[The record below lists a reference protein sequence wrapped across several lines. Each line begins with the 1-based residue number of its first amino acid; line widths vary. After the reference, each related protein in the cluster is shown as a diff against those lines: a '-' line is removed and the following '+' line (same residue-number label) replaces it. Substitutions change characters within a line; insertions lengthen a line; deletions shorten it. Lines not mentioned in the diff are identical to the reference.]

1 MATLDTELKPYTF
14 QFDGRWYSKDV
25 PSNSSFW
32 KKSKMDQ
39 WAFAIKNLSNPM
51 SMYGDRIAPFQI
63 QNAEGGWEV
72 YDSDKQRAKEVAFTS
87 QTTPGLAMLPTA
99 ATGIAEKAGA
109 SAKMQKKIYDVISR
123 FTIPSAVTAEG
134 LTEEAINTATFGS
147 GNEISAFVRSLP
159 QAIEQG
165 KLPWDTPK
173 WKKYM
178 GASEERL
185 AQSRINDPWKNVA
198 AAVAGGGVYGLPGAA
213 ASLGVQTVKG
223 TQRLMAQQAGRRFT
237 PQAQWSAAPMERA
250 SAEAATRSMA
260 RRGLGYASLYPRT
273 SEALGVGGVPP
284 GFVPGKF
291 GAHRSPTKL
300 SRHFYNVKDWA
311 GPSVGIGAPMGYAY
325 GFGSGRGDFG
335 ERSLGGAEMALYGA
349 LAPVVLG
356 GGARGVGHLSRAIP
370 ATYAG
375 LKRRLAGAPKK
386 TAEFSPEIEE
396 GADVVAAAMGEDVA
410 VLQDTAYTDLGAG
423 RGVVQRRLH
432 DTATTLADEAIV
444 PPYGTGDHPAATG
457 RLAASAMQMGPI
469 TPTKQKLL
477 MELEARSDRMGEAV
491 VSPIQ
496 HKAVPD
502 IAKVAKA
509 REKELSAAATP
520 LYREAYGQ
528 KAIPIDN
535 EWRAVMQSDA
545 SMKDAFSAARALRQ
559 SEFKPGGDLDINN
572 PFDHMPTIE
581 EALGGYRALSGGY
594 FASKT
599 DDELKAI
606 AQRLGLSVRQY
617 RKVEKGEE
625 LGRDHHAF
633 FDLRA
638 PEGGYLSARD
648 AHGLMQG
655 YQAMAGQ
662 QTLGSIRRNYEDRV
676 RDIRDK
682 FFGHRTQRKAQTA
695 GEQVYRV
702 EEAEDI
708 GKNFFNTDPK
718 TGMTF
723 VALKRNFNRDS
734 NDRVRTKVQKDAL
747 AERAWQAAVGKARK
761 EGTDMLDGET
771 VKRME
776 FLFQGDKVGFQNW
789 LASTRAAKRF
799 GITQRNVN
807 KRSFFDTSDEKRNLG
822 QLIGL
827 FAKRTAEF
835 AFSVP
840 FAAARALDRALT
852 RGKFFSDKVV
862 RDAVL
867 ELLLA
872 TGAKRD
878 SYARLINSRIQKLSQ
893 VQKVELKTIL
903 KIALGGTPIA
913 EDITEAPG
921 VRHALK
927 GAGMGGVKLFELG
940 AGLIR

>member
-1 MATLDTELKPYTF
+1 MATLDTELKPYPF
-14 QFDGRWYSKDV
+14 QFNGRWYSKDV

-32 KKSKMDQ
+32 KKSEVDK
-39 WAFAIKNLSNPM
+39 WAFAVKNLSNPM
-51 SMYGDRIAPFQI
+51 SMYGDRIPPFQV
-63 QNAEGGWEV
+63 QNAEGDWEV
-72 YDSDKQRAKEVAFTS
+72 YDSDKQREKEVAFTS
-87 QTTPGLAMLPTA
+87 QTTPGLAMLPTLA
-99 ATGIAEKAGA
+99 AGIAQKAGA
-109 SAKMQKKIYDVISR
+109 SGKTQKKIYDVISR
-123 FTIPSAVTAEG
+123 YTIPDEITAAG
-134 LTEEAINTATFGS
+134 LTEEAINTATFGI
-147 GNEISAFVRSLP
+147 GNEAGALLSSIP
-159 QAIEQG
+159 QSIQQR

-178 GASEERL
+178 QASEDRL

-198 AAVAGGGVYGLPGAA
+198 AAVGGGAVYGFPGAA
-213 ASLGVQTVKG
+213 ASLGLQTVKG
-223 TQRLMAQQAGRRFT
+223 TQRLLAQQAGKKFS
-237 PQAQWSAAPMERA
+237 PQTQWSASPIERA
-250 SAEAATRSMA
+250 SAEAANRSMA
-260 RRGLGYASLYPRT
+260 RTSLYPRT
-273 SEALGVGGVPP
+273 SEALGVGGVPA
-284 GFVPGKF
+284 GFVPGRF

-325 GFGSGRGDFG
+325 GFGSGRGDLG
-335 ERSLGGAEMALYGA
+335 ERSLGGAEMALYGG

-356 GGARGVGHLSRAIP
+356 GGARGIGHIANRIP
-370 ATYAG
+370 ATYEG

-386 TAEFSPEIEE
+386 PAEFSPEIEE
-396 GADVVAAAMGEDVA
+396 GADVVAAAMGDDVA
-410 VLQDTAYTDLGAG
+410 VLQDTTHTDLGAG
-423 RGVVQRRLH
+423 RGVVPRRPH
-432 DTATTLADEAIV
+432 DTVTTLADEAIG
-444 PPYGTGDHPAATG
+444 PPYGTEKHPAATG

-469 TPTKQKLL
+469 TPIKQKHL
-477 MELEARSDRMGEAV
+477 MELEARGDRMGEAV
-491 VSPIQ
+491 VAPIQ
-496 HKAVPD
+496 HRAVTDPG
-502 IAKVAKA
+502 KVAKA

-520 LYREAYGQ
+520 LYREAYSQ

-535 EWRAVMQSDA
+535 EWRALMQSDD
-545 SMKDAFSAARALRQ
+545 SMRDAFSAARTLRQ

-572 PFDHMPTIE
+572 PFHHMPTIQ
-581 EALGGYRALSGGY
+581 EALGGYRTLSGGY

-599 DDELKAI
+599 DNELRGI
-606 AQRLGLSVRQY
+606 AERLGLSVRQY

-625 LGRDHHAF
+625 LGRQHHAF
-633 FDLRA
+633 FDPRA

-655 YQAMAGQ
+655 YTALSEQQA
-662 QTLGSIRRNYEDRV
+662 LGGVQKNYQDRV

-682 FFGHRTQRKAQTA
+682 FFGHRTQRRAQTA
-695 GEQVYRV
+695 GEQVHRV
-702 EEAEDI
+702 HEAEDI

-718 TGMTF
+718 KGMTF
-723 VALKRNFNRDS
+723 EELKRNFNRDA
-734 NDRVRTKVQKDAL
+734 NGRVRTKVQKEAL
-747 AERAWQAAVGKARK
+747 AERAWLAAVGKSRK

-807 KRSFFDTSDEKRNLG
+807 KRSFFDTSDEQRNVG

-867 ELLLA
+867 DLLLA

-878 SYARLINSRIQKLSQ
+878 TYARLINSRIQKLSQ
-893 VQKVELKTIL
+893 VQKTELRTIL

-913 EDITEAPG
+913 EDITESPP
-921 VRHALK
+921 VRHALTAA
-927 GAGMGGVKLFELG
+927 GAGGAKLFEMG